1 MNEVLATLAVGLLYI
16 YHYLLCL
23 IASTWNFVI
32 CKLSN
37 LCVYLF
43 DCLDMELCNVL
54 NCCS

>member
-23 IASTWNFVI
+23 IAWTWNFVI